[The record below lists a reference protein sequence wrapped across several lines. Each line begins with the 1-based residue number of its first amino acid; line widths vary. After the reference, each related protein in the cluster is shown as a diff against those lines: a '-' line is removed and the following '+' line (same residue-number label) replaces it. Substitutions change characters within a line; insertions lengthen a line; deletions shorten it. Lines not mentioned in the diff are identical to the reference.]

1 MSVFYDFVNCLLEK
15 TFKAV
20 VLLNCIEALIYPLI
34 LNIINMKTFDIVTL
48 TVNPSVDKSTHFSGL
63 VAEQKI
69 RCKDPQFDAGGGGIN
84 VSKAISRLRGSSLAV
99 FTSGGPVGAM
109 LKDLVAKEKVDF
121 ETIKTET
128 ATRENFIAVD
138 DNTNSQY
145 RFGFT
150 GDVLSDS
157 EVEKLLETIS
167 KMKPKYLVASGSL
180 NEGLS
185 SDFYQKVAKIAK
197 ESNSKLIV
205 DTSGEALEKVLE
217 TGVYLIKPNVGELAK
232 LVGVERLETEQV
244 DEAAKEIIA
253 KGGAEIVVVSLGPQ
267 GAILVTKDQCE
278 FVPAPNVAK
287 KSTVGAGDSMVGG
300 IVWALSQNKPLKEVI
315 RWGVACGSAATMNEG
330 TQLFKFEDANR
341 LFEWLKNK

>member
-1 MSVFYDFVNCLLEK
+1 MNS
-15 TFKAV
+15 
-20 VLLNCIEALIYPLI
+20 
-34 LNIINMKTFDIVTL
+34 FDIVTL
-48 TVNPSVDKSTHFSGL
+48 TVNPALDKSAHFKGL

-69 RCKDPQFDAGGGGIN
+69 RCSEPRFDAGGGGIN
-84 VSKAISRLRGSSLAV
+84 VSKAISRLGGSSLAV
-99 FTSGGPVGAM
+99 FTSGGPLGKI
-109 LKDLVAKEKVDF
+109 LEELVTKESIAF
-121 ETIKTET
+121 QAIPIQTW
-128 ATRENFIAVD
+128 TRESFVAVD

-150 GDVLSDS
+150 GGEITPEEEQVILN
-157 EVEKLLETIS
+157 TITNL
-167 KMKPKYLVASGSL
+167 KPKFLVASGSL

-185 SDFYQKVAKIAK
+185 SNFYQKIAEIAK

-205 DTSGEALEKVLE
+205 DTSGEALKKVLE

-232 LVGVERLETEQV
+232 LIGVERLEMEEV
-244 DEAAKEIIA
+244 NEAAKQIIT

-267 GAILVTKDQCE
+267 GAVLVTKDNYE

-300 IVWALSQNKPLKEVI
+300 MVWALSQNKSLKEVI

-330 TQLFKFEDANR
+330 TQLFKSNDAKR